1 MDNRPEV
8 VHRSDQIRND
18 DIPGFVG
25 KWYGWAS
32 PIGLGLFLIM
42 LAVVAV
48 IIKFAVVGIK

>member
-8 VHRSDQIRND
+8 VHRSDQIRDD

-32 PIGLGLFLIM
+32 AI
-42 LAVVAV
+42 
-48 IIKFAVVGIK
+48 